1 MSWSLLGIK
10 GLKSWISV
18 MILLV
23 TWKEGLKKNCNFFL
37 RGEGWLQSNS
47 FEALLRR
54 FFCCFIQG

>member
-1 MSWSLLGIK
+1 MSWSLLGTK

-37 RGEGWLQSNS
+37 RGERWLQSNS

-54 FFCCFIQG
+54 LFCCFIQG

>member
-1 MSWSLLGIK
+1 MSWSLLGTK

-37 RGEGWLQSNS
+37 RGEGVVTVK
-47 FEALLRR
+47 
-54 FFCCFIQG
+54 FF